1 MRVMV
6 ETMNRLTT
14 SEPGTEPVETLLRG
28 ELARCDLAL
37 SSAMPILR
45 HLVVNEDQSLFSD
58 EVVARVRGMLASMAR
73 QLLHS
78 QAEAEQIA
86 DRTALIEEREAI
98 LTEWLASDP
107 ALLRHVHALTIEA
120 QTALRLQAAADIDPV
135 LSPLLQDLV
144 AAKDGVLASTAMAAL
159 AAQARF
165 IQHQR
170 RMSLPLDELPAELF
184 HKALLM
190 FRAQAGDSS
199 GAEAAE
205 RALRQTFDES
215 LGRLGLL
222 SRAVM
227 RSSRAAPQ
235 ALDVGHAGIALFA
248 SALSLA
254 AGQER
259 ELIAISLSDR
269 QYARLALT
277 MCAAGMEP
285 SALVAQFVLL
295 HPDVALPEGFT
306 SLSRD
311 EAARML
317 ATSAPVGEPGL

>member
-6 ETMNRLTT
+6 ETMNSVTT

-28 ELARCDLAL
+28 ELAQCDLAL

-58 EVVARVRGMLASMAR
+58 EVVARMRGMLASLAR
-73 QLLHS
+73 QLLHA

-86 DRTALIEEREAI
+86 DRTALLEEREAI
-98 LTEWLASDP
+98 LAEALAGDP
-107 ALLRHVHALTIEA
+107 ALLRHVHALSIEA
-120 QTALRLQAAADIDPV
+120 QTALRLQAGADVDPV

-144 AAKDGVLASTAMAAL
+144 AAEDGVLASTAMAAL

-170 RMSLPLDELPAELF
+170 RMSLPLDQLPAELF
-184 HKALLM
+184 HKALLL
-190 FRAQAGDSS
+190 FRAQAGDGA
-199 GAEAAE
+199 GAEVAE
-205 RALRQTFDES
+205 RALRQAFDES

-222 SRAVM
+222 SRLIM
-227 RSSRAAPQ
+227 RADKLAPQ

-248 SALSLA
+248 TALSLA
-254 AGQER
+254 SGQER
-259 ELIAISLSDR
+259 ELTALSLSDR

-277 MCAAGMEP
+277 MCAAEMAP
-285 SALVAQFVLL
+285 AAIQAQFVLL
-295 HPDVALPEGFT
+295 HPDVALPDAFA
-306 SLSRD
+306 SLSSD
-311 EAARML
+311 QAARLL